1 MSWKNRYVKS
11 KKIKRVKEG
20 INMRKTHF
28 ITFQKFFY
36 KPSFNPSIKPRP
48 FRAYS
53 FVPFSPLAMLD
64 PTILTIGGI
73 VLGIAIIERILERW
87 GVIDLVE
94 QFSRIMRFILPVTFY
109 GALFYFFATFMF

>member
-1 MSWKNRYVKS
+1 MR
-11 KKIKRVKEG
+11 KIKG
-20 INMRKTHF
+20 F
-28 ITFQKFFY
+28 TFPKIFPSPH
-36 KPSFNPSIKPRP
+36 KPPLTRPRP

-87 GVIDLVE
+87 GVIDLVD

-109 GALFYFFATFMF
+109 GALLYFFATFMF

>member
-1 MSWKNRYVKS
+1 
-11 KKIKRVKEG
+11 
-20 INMRKTHF
+20 MRKTHY
-28 ITFQKFFY
+28 IAFQNFFH
-36 KPSFNPSIKPRP
+36 KPSSKPSTKPRP
-48 FRAYS
+48 FKAYS

-87 GVIDLVE
+87 GVIDLVD
-94 QFSRIMRFILPVTFY
+94 QFSKVMRFVLPVTFY